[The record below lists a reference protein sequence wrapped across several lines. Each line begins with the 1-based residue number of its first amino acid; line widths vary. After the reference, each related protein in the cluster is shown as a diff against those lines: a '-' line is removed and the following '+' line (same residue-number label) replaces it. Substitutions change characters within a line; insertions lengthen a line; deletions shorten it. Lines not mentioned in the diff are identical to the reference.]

1 MMVYGNDGPRAH
13 GGLSVVAS
21 AHGGPGLVLAHGGLG
36 TTCMTHDGFAH
47 GSGL

>member
-1 MMVYGNDGPRAH
+1 MMVLGNDGPWAH

-21 AHGGPGLVLAHGGLG
+21 AHGGPVPALAYGGIGTLSIAHG
-36 TTCMTHDGFAH
+36 GFAH